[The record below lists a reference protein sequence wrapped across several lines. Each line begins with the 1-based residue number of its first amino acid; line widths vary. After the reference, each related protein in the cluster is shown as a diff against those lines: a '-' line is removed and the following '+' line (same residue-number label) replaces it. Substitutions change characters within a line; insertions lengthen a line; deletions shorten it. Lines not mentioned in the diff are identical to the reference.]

1 MALPG
6 AALYGKNL
14 AACRQLLQ
22 AEVLFDAIHET
33 GAQLLLLAVHRKN
46 RHLRAESNNEMA
58 AVSRL
63 ECAAL
68 LLQPSPEFL
77 TRHIIT
83 NGRYNSCVAL
93 STDVLCR
100 TLELALPF
108 SSWTWPNEYGV
119 LPEIARQV
127 REFRW
132 RRLANLGLGHRA
144 QMLQVGSAATG
155 SARLARRQPTATTAH
170 RSPPVHD
177 YYHI

>member
-14 AACRQLLQ
+14 AACSQLLQ
-22 AEVLFDAIHET
+22 TEVLFDAIHET

-68 LLQPSPEFL
+68 LLQPSLEFL

-93 STDVLCR
+93 STDVLCGTLR
-100 TLELALPF
+100 TV
-108 SSWTWPNEYGV
+108 G
-119 LPEIARQV
+119 
-127 REFRW
+127 RE
-132 RRLANLGLGHRA
+132 GSHRA
-144 QMLQVGSAATG
+144 C
-155 SARLARRQPTATTAH
+155 
-170 RSPPVHD
+170 
-177 YYHI
+177 